1 MLMLRKIGLSIAILH
16 VRWQASPF
24 KQKQAIKKAIRQ
36 NKQTGMR
43 YRVFFIGGRYRVWQ
57 RNDIRHLRNA
67 GLFKCELKPGAD
79 FDKIAIYDTIKL
91 NPHVHFN
98 R

>member
-1 MLMLRKIGLSIAILH
+1 MLRKLVLSISVLKI
-16 VRWQASPF
+16 RWYASTY
-24 KQKQAIKKAIRQ
+24 KQHRAIKKAVRLHKKSGQ
-36 NKQTGMR
+36 R
-43 YRVFFIGGRYRVWQ
+43 YRVFFVGGRYHIWQ